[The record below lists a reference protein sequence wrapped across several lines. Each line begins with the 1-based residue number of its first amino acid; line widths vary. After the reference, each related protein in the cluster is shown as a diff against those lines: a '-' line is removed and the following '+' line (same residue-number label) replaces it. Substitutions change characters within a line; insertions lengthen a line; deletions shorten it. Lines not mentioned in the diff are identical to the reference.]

1 MQSKTQKIAIIGPE
15 YTGKTTLA
23 NKLAKQ
29 FEGTATEEYARGYF
43 EARKL
48 SADHVLSIGE
58 MCEVMAGQRDAEQG
72 EGLCFIDASC
82 IHGALYAAMKENAES
97 LWFDYE
103 SVDAKVMD
111 YATGGKY
118 DAIILCRPHVE
129 LEWENDGLRA
139 MPNLITRHAFAEA
152 CHAFITEH
160 YGEKP
165 VIVIDKGNWP
175 EREEQAFEAVKEL
188 L

>member
-1 MQSKTQKIAIIGPE
+1 MKIAIIGPE

-23 NKLAKQ
+23 NTLAKH
-29 FEGTATEEYARGYF
+29 FDGTATEEYARHYF
-43 EARKL
+43 KAKKL
-48 SADHVLSIGE
+48 PADHVLSAAE
-58 MCEVMAGQRDAEQG
+58 MYEVMAGQRAAEQG
-72 EGLCFIDASC
+72 EGLRFIDASC
-82 IHGALYAAMKENAES
+82 IHGALYAAMKENSES
-97 LWFDYE
+97 LWFDYA

-152 CHAFITEH
+152 CHAFVTHH
-160 YGEKP
+160 YGQKP
-165 VIVIDKGNWP
+165 VIVIDEGNWQA
-175 EREEQAFEAVKEL
+175 RETQAFEAVKEL